1 MPLTNFFEYCL
12 LKMTIIFNDYSGVL
26 RCIKF
31 ATLKK
36 LKNPD
41 IRLSAKLILMH
52 ILSRLKLIKTFIFD
66 MDGVLTDGNLLLDH
80 ENNWLRKMN
89 IRDGYALQLA
99 ARSGF
104 NIIVISGSDSEEV
117 KNRLQKLGITNVFMK
132 ITDKEKFLKEMIF
145 RKELLLNET
154 LYMGDDIPDYSC
166 MKIAG
171 IAACPKNAA
180 AEIKEI
186 SAYISTFNGGE
197 GCVRDVIEKVLK
209 LNNKWVLTTNI
220 PST

>member
-1 MPLTNFFEYCL
+1 
-12 LKMTIIFNDYSGVL
+12 
-26 RCIKF
+26 
-31 ATLKK
+31 
-36 LKNPD
+36 
-41 IRLSAKLILMH
+41 
-52 ILSRLKLIKTFIFD
+52 